1 MGALRYICIIKLLL
15 HTCILLLLI
24 QQQSCCLQV
33 LFVVHK
39 RLQYQGQWS
48 LSGIHVQL
56 TYNQQIMNSGN
67 LARPL
72 DSYNNKTLTAWYLT
86 LL

>member
-15 HTCILLLLI
+15 DTCILSLLI
-24 QQQSCCLQV
+24 HQQSCCLQV

-39 RLQYQGQWS
+39 RLQYQGEWS

-56 TYNQQIMNSGN
+56 TYNQQIMTSGN

-72 DSYNNKTLTAWYLT
+72 DLRMRFALKFSCIF
-86 LL
+86 

>member
-15 HTCILLLLI
+15 HTCILSLLI

-39 RLQYQGQWS
+39 RLQYQGEWS

-56 TYNQQIMNSGN
+56 TYNEQIMNSGH

-72 DSYNNKTLTAWYLT
+72 DLRMRFALKFSRIF
-86 LL
+86 

>member
-1 MGALRYICIIKLLL
+1 MGALWYICIIKLLL

-56 TYNQQIMNSGN
+56 TYNQQIMNSSN

-72 DSYNNKTLTAWYLT
+72 DS
-86 LL
+86 